1 VASAAGPFARPGL
14 IILLTIVLTTTI
26 MGTMT
31 RRLQDE
37 LKQSRPFQSLEQ
49 EAYLEIQRTAQ
60 VAQRW
65 VAEALKP
72 SGLSPA
78 QFNVLR
84 ILRGARPG
92 ALSSRMI
99 GERMVN
105 HDPDLT
111 RLLDRLEAQGLV
123 EKTRD
128 IEDRRVV
135 NVRVTKSGMTRV
147 EAASKAVNRRVTEAL
162 GPLGPRK
169 LGVLADLL
177 EQVRAGS
184 D

>member
-1 VASAAGPFARPGL
+1 MP
-14 IILLTIVLTTTI
+14 
-26 MGTMT
+26 

-37 LKQSRPFQSLEQ
+37 LKLTRPFVSLEQ
-49 EAYLEIQRTAQ
+49 EAHLEIQRTAQ
-60 VAQRW
+60 VMQRW
-65 VAEALKP
+65 VTEALKP
-72 SGLSPA
+72 SGLTPS

-84 ILRGARPG
+84 ILRGARPA

-99 GERMVN
+99 GERMVH

-128 IEDRRVV
+128 TEDRRVL
-135 NVRVTKSGMTRV
+135 NVRITRGGITRV
-147 EAASKAVNRRVTEAL
+147 EAASKAVQEPITRAL

-177 EQVRAGS
+177 EQVRATG